1 LPNFKGLLQKIDSLE
16 LLQRKT
22 KTEITKKRKEMDEEE
37 KE

>member
-1 LPNFKGLLQKIDSLE
+1 MPNFKGLLQKIDSLE